1 MRKKDEE
8 KQFEKVTINISTLQM
23 KKRER
28 CRNGIKKNFLRE
40 TYDQILST
48 VDSPCGDIKYS
59 NVN

>member
-28 CRNGIKKNFLRE
+28 CRNEIK
-40 TYDQILST
+40 
-48 VDSPCGDIKYS
+48 
-59 NVN
+59 